1 MTAALLRTARRRSP
15 KIQKKRRIEKMGIL
29 LIITIVVAIL
39 AISFLWSAGIVWLL
53 CWGLNA
59 LGVYTIGPVA
69 VAFSWPL
76 VLVFWLVHGVLAGI
90 FRTTVKKSE

>member
-1 MTAALLRTARRRSP
+1 
-15 KIQKKRRIEKMGIL
+15 MGIL
-29 LIITIVVAIL
+29 MIIVIVAAVL
-39 AISFLWSAGIVWLL
+39 AFSFLWSAGIVWLL

-59 LGVYTIGPVA
+59 LGVYMIGPVA

-90 FRTTVKKSE
+90 FKTTVKKSE

>member
-1 MTAALLRTARRRSP
+1 
-15 KIQKKRRIEKMGIL
+15 MGIL
-29 LIITIVVAIL
+29 LIIVIVVAIL

-76 VLVFWLVHGVLAGI
+76 VLVFWLVHGILAGI